1 MDKLFVLDSCSFVS
15 VFIVEFKGAF
25 NSGLRTEIRQPY
37 TEIFDIF
44 WGLTEF
50 RSKFWTDEKLKS
62 MWAKNFIF

>member
-1 MDKLFVLDSCSFVS
+1 VS